1 MNLQLCSPYK
11 KCPFN
16 CPMCIAATDDGEV
29 NNVFN
34 LYEADRFGYMAKV
47 IKAAHRKEAVVITG
61 DTEPTLFP
69 QWISK
74 MLKLLSLMDYEG
86 KIELQ
91 TKNYN
96 LGYYLHD
103 WANDGLTTVAYSAT
117 CPKDID
123 RIIEMMKTHSS
134 YCKTRLVVLLT
145 RENVDHLFHKIIAR
159 DFKQF
164 NEITFKVLQNP
175 DCEKAKE
182 VVNEIKE
189 YDESKF
195 ALVLQ
200 ALHEYTNCSIK
211 VDTNCMEAE
220 GRYEIL
226 RINGEIYN
234 SWF

>member
-34 LYEADRFGYMAKV
+34 LFEAEPFEYMKRVLEATINKD
-47 IKAAHRKEAVVITG
+47 AVVITG

-69 QWISK
+69 EWISK
-74 MLKLLSLMDYEG
+74 MLKLLSLVDYNG

-96 LGYYLHD
+96 LDYFLHD

-145 RENVDHLFHKIIAR
+145 RENVDHLFHKIVAR

-200 ALHEYTNCSIK
+200 VLHEYTNCSIK
-211 VDTNCMEAE
+211 VDTNCMDAE
-220 GRYEIL
+220 SRYEIL
-226 RINGEIYN
+226 RINGAIYN